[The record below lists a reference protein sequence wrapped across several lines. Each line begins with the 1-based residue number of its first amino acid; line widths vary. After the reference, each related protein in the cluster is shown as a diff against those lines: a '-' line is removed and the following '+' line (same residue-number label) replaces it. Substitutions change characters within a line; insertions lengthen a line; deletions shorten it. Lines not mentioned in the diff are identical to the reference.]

1 MMLEKRMRKVCA
13 KCGRGEEAAEFIGAF
28 CPNCA
33 PAAASCNL
41 PARVAVDRCPRCGR
55 IRRGKDFFEPT
66 NAELC
71 GVAVSKL
78 RGSAELVGCTLSAK
92 ELGRERSLPAEL
104 HCTLASDGKEFLK
117 KFQFE
122 FAFGT
127 EMCDTCRKIASG
139 YHEGILQLR
148 GEPKR
153 VEREAERFR
162 QALVDG
168 MVTKEKQS
176 SGGVDLF
183 IAERDAMMKLVM
195 EVHRPYTATRKLKG
209 VKKGRHQFI
218 TTVCIRY

>member
-1 MMLEKRMRKVCA
+1 MQVEKRMRKVCA
-13 KCGRGEEAAEFIGAF
+13 KCGRSEESAEFIGAF
-28 CPNCA
+28 CLECA

-55 IRRGKDFFEPT
+55 IRRGKDFLEPT

-71 GVAVSKL
+71 GVATSKL
-78 RGSAELVGCTLSAK
+78 RGSAELVGCELAAK
-92 ELGRERSLPAEL
+92 GLARERTLPAQL
-104 HCTLASDGKEFLK
+104 NCTLASDGKEFLK
-117 KFQFE
+117 KFTFE

-127 EMCDTCRKIASG
+127 EMCETCRKIASG

-148 GEPKR
+148 GEPRK
-153 VEREAERFR
+153 VEREAERFKS
-162 QALVDG
+162 ALQEG

-176 SGGVDLF
+176 SGGMDLF

-195 EVHRPYTATRKLKG
+195 QVHRPYSATRKLKG
-209 VKKGRHQFI
+209 VKRGRHQFI